1 MRFIGRKLPLK
12 YIVLVAFFFG
22 IFATVGT
29 NKFVTYTNSE
39 TFCISCHEM
48 ADNVYQEFLDSP
60 HDVNPSGVR
69 ATCAD
74 CHVPHEFG
82 PLVMK
87 KIIAVKDVYHWIL
100 GTMDTPEKF
109 EEHRLGMAKVVWAY
123 MKESDSRE
131 CRSCHKGE
139 AMDFEYQDRSA
150 RRKHQSAR
158 QNGMTCIDCH
168 KGIAHELP
176 DMDEE
181 ESSDE

>member
-1 MRFIGRKLPLK
+1 
-12 YIVLVAFFFG
+12 
-22 IFATVGT
+22 
-29 NKFVTYTNSE
+29 
-39 TFCISCHEM
+39 M